1 MKRICML
8 VLLGCFMNVVRAQE
22 TQRQEGLRVEGRFLL
37 DPCGEKIVLRGV
49 NEMFIWSS
57 DKDGSKTFPEI
68 AKTGANVVRI
78 VWLDDADNASGT
90 AADLDKIITNC
101 IVNQM
106 IPMPELHGATG
117 EWDKLSK
124 MVDYWVRPDVVKVLK
139 KHQRYLLLNIA
150 NEVGDWEV
158 TDEQFRSEYAA
169 AIKRIRDTGI
179 KSPLVIDAAGWGQSI
194 DMLQANAAYLQQ
206 ADVLNNLLFSVHMWW
221 AADDNA
227 TERIVSEIQESV
239 EMELPLIVGEFAPM
253 GVGCKRGID
262 YKTIMEQCQRYEI
275 GWLAWSWG
283 LVNNSDCPLMDMT
296 SDEQSGLYE
305 GLHDWGLEVA
315 VTDPNSI
322 QKTAERSSFIKNKG
336 RCKRGK

>member
-1 MKRICML
+1 MKIYH
-8 VLLGCFMNVVRAQE
+8 LLALLIGGFLNTLNTVSAQE
-22 TQRQEGLRVEGRFLL
+22 TLRVEGRYLM
-37 DPCGEKIVLRGV
+37 DPCGEKVVLRGV

-78 VWLDDADNASGT
+78 VWMDDKDNPAAS
-90 AADLDKIITNC
+90 AANLDKIITNC
-101 IVNQM
+101 IANKM

-124 MVDYWVRPDVVKVLK
+124 MVDYWVRPDVVEVLK
-139 KHQRYLLLNIA
+139 KHQQYLLLNIA
-150 NEVGDWEV
+150 NEAGGWNVSNK
-158 TDEQFRSEYAA
+158 QFKKDYAT

-194 DMLQANAAYLQQ
+194 DILQANAAYLQK
-206 ADVLNNLLFSVHMWW
+206 ADVLHNILFSVHMWW
-221 AADDNA
+221 AAPDNA

-239 EMELPLIVGEFAPM
+239 HMELPLIVGEFAPM

-262 YKTIMEQCQRYEI
+262 YKAIMAQCQQYNI

-283 LVNNSDCPLMDMT
+283 LVDNGDCKLMDMT
-296 SDEQSGLYE
+296 SDEQKGLYE
-305 GLHDWGLEVA
+305 GLEDWGLEVA

-322 QKTAERSSFIKNKG
+322 QNTSVRTAYINSKG
-336 RCKRGK
+336 RCKW